1 MTTPLDKYVKK
12 LEEIQT
18 QWEKTFAVMA
28 YLALKLT
35 DGEAVYKA
43 IRDDNPNTLFLRLRP
58 TLKKS
63 NLQMD
68 EKDANKL
75 IQGV

>member
-1 MTTPLDKYVKK
+1 
-12 LEEIQT
+12 
-18 QWEKTFAVMA
+18 MA